1 MLARLLFTHSRST
14 PPPGPNI
21 AHYAAPP
28 PQRFEFVLRT
38 YSGLVIHLFA
48 TTEEEYRKWIGTLN
62 EIIARFS
69 VAAARAEAPAG
80 VAVVKGAASA
90 SVASPRGSGAVSRSA
105 SNDQLK
111 GMK

>member
-1 MLARLLFTHSRST
+1 
-14 PPPGPNI
+14 
-21 AHYAAPP
+21 
-28 PQRFEFVLRT
+28 
-38 YSGLVIHLFA
+38 VIHLFA

-69 VAAARAEAPAG
+69 VAAARAEAPVG
-80 VAVVKGAASA
+80 VAVLKGAASA